1 MGELGFIL
9 QGSKTVSL
17 SLLCRSGTLIHKNAH
32 MADPKHFS
40 SGISTM
46 KAELFDIQK
55 TEMFNVFLSV
65 FTHLGFIVLAE
76 PYFCCNTKKEQLLMD
91 SCMQESIGG
100 F

>member
-9 QGSKTVSL
+9 QGSMTVSL
-17 SLLCRSGTLIHKNAH
+17 SLLCSSLIHKNAH
-32 MADPKHFS
+32 MADPKHFF
-40 SGISTM
+40 SGISAM

-55 TEMFNVFLSV
+55 TEMFNVFPSV
-65 FTHLGFIVLAE
+65 FTHLRFVLAE
-76 PYFCCNTKKEQLLMD
+76 LYFCCNTKKEQLLMD